1 MKQLLF
7 PFLFLACFGAQAQ
20 TFDQLLKFA
29 DENAKGGDYYGAS
42 LYYQKALRIDS
53 TDIELLWKYAEC
65 LRLYNN
71 YEKAEYYYDK
81 VFDREEGMKYPES
94 QFNLA
99 MMQKMNGRY
108 KQAGETFKAVNKK
121 FQKDKKS
128 YYFLKSKKEIQS
140 CKFAEAQAKHVDTT
154 GFKIYNA
161 GKNINSFDS
170 EFAALLTDSSVMFS
184 TMRAADAR
192 GDEEVYDKL
201 YYTRLYEVIGTPG
214 KQKGVS
220 KKVNAEINNLPAHTG
235 NGCFSGDGKR
245 FYYTACDSIGQC
257 KIMVSMITKA
267 GATAGREVEGDV
279 NVKGYTSTQPTIAD
293 INGKEYLFY
302 SSNKPDGIGKM
313 DLWYCELSNN
323 GEKVG
328 KQKNAGR
335 IINSIDDEKTP
346 FYDPYEQ
353 VLYFSSNWHE
363 GFGGMD
369 IFKITGEPGNFGQ
382 PINMGLPVNS
392 SVNDLYFFKDR
403 KNEYALL
410 TSNRV
415 GSMFKKSPT
424 CCNDIY
430 IIEYPKKEDPP
441 KDTVP
446 YANLVELNRYL
457 PVTLY
462 FHNDEPGPKSFDTAV
477 KFNYMTTYEEY
488 SKLHDKYREEF
499 SKDYEEPKKSKAK
512 TAVDNFYSD
521 YVDKGVSDLEI
532 FTKLLLEEL
541 KKGYEIELTIKG
553 FASPLAKTDYN
564 VKLTKRRISTL
575 MNYLREYNNGEFVP
589 YLNGTAPNGGKL
601 VFEKI
606 PFGEYTAEKGVS
618 DDYYDQRNSIYNPS
632 AALERKIEIQTVQ
645 RASKDSLMAQIKVDK
660 EAFDFG
666 ATKKGDVLTHK
677 FKIKNTGQAVLKIEN
692 IIAYCDCIKGKA
704 TVVELKPGES
714 TEVEVTWDTAG
725 SEGKQVR
732 SVTLVT
738 NGFPPN
744 KRLVVTTEVK

>member
-1 MKQLLF
+1 MKQSL
-7 PFLFLACFGAQAQ
+7 FLFLFFASFGAKTQ
-20 TFDQLLKFA
+20 TLQQLVKFA

-42 LYYQKALRIDS
+42 VYYQKALRLDS

-71 YEKAEYYYDK
+71 YEKAEFYYEK
-81 VFDREEGMKYPES
+81 VFKREEGLRYPES

-99 MMQKMNGRY
+99 MMQKQNGRY
-108 KQAGETFKAVNKK
+108 KLAGETFKAVNKK
-121 FQKDKKS
+121 FGKDKKS

-140 CKFAEAQAKHVDTT
+140 CMYALSQSKHTDTT

-170 EFAALLTDSSVMFS
+170 EFGALMTDSSILFS
-184 TMRAADAR
+184 TMRVADGR

-201 YYTRLYEVIGTPG
+201 YYIRLYQAIGSPAKNNSG
-214 KQKGVS
+214 NKLEE
-220 KKVNAEINNLPAHTG
+220 EINNTPAHTG

-245 FYYTACDSIGQC
+245 FYYTQCDSIGQC
-257 KIMVSMITKA
+257 KVFMSLITSRGLTGGK
-267 GATAGREVEGDV
+267 EVEGDV
-279 NVKGYTSTQPTIAD
+279 NERGYTSTHPTIAS

-302 SSNKPDGIGKM
+302 TSNKPDGVGKM
-313 DLWYCELSNN
+313 DIWYCELTN
-323 GEKVG
+323 GGDKIG

-335 IINSIDDEKTP
+335 LINSIDDEKTP
-346 FYDPYEQ
+346 FYDSFEQ

-363 GFGGMD
+363 GFGGLD

-382 PINMGLPVNS
+382 PINMGLPTNTPA
-392 SVNDLYFFKDR
+392 NDLYFFKDR
-403 KNEYALL
+403 KNEFALL

-415 GSMFKKSPT
+415 GSYFKKSPT
-424 CCNDIY
+424 CCSDIY
-430 IIEYPKKEDPP
+430 VIEYPKKEEP

-446 YANLVELNRYL
+446 YANLQELNRYL

-462 FHNDEPGPKSFDTAV
+462 FHNDEPGPKSFDTTV
-477 KFNYMTTYEEY
+477 RFNYLTTYDEY
-488 SKLHDKYREEF
+488 TKLHEKYKEEF
-499 SKDYEEPKKSKAK
+499 SKGYQEPKASRAK
-512 TAVDNFYSD
+512 TAVDNFFSD

-541 KKGYEIELTIKG
+541 KKGFQIELTIKG

-575 MNYLREYNNGEFVP
+575 INYLREYHGGEFAP
-589 YLNGTAPNGGKL
+589 YLDGTAANGAKL
-601 VFEKI
+601 FFEKI
-606 PFGEYTAEKGVS
+606 PFGEYTAVGTIS
-618 DDYYDQRNSIYNPS
+618 DDYYDQQNSIYNPNAS
-632 AALERKIEIQTVQ
+632 LERKIEIQTVQ
-645 RASKDSLMAQIKVDK
+645 RANKDSVMAQIKVDN
-660 EAFDFG
+660 EAHDFG
-666 ATKKGDVLTHK
+666 ATKKGDVLVHK
-677 FKIKNTGQAVLKIEN
+677 FKIKNTGKKVLKIEN
-692 IIAYCDCIKGKA
+692 LLTYCDCIKGKP
-704 TVVELKPGES
+704 TVTEIQPGE
-714 TEVEVTWDTAG
+714 TGEVEVTLDTAG
-725 SEGKQVR
+725 MEGKQVR